1 MSAETATAIKETQ
14 DTATAPVTTEKP
26 EEQPKPGTYQH
37 TFRRP
42 VEIDGKKYETLNFY
56 FGSLT
61 GQDMIDVENEM
72 MQMEEFAV
80 APEMSKGMQARLA
93 AKAAKVGSDVILNLP
108 LMEFSAITNEVRNF
122 LLGAGY

>member
-14 DTATAPVTTEKP
+14 DAAAAITAKKQ

-42 VEIDGKKYETLNFY
+42 VKIDGNQYETLNFY
-56 FGSLT
+56 FGELT

-108 LMEFSAITNEVRNF
+108 IMEFNAITNEARNF